1 MAYSTLNFQYDGNG
15 IATITLNV
23 PEKRNAISSQ
33 MVAELLDAFR
43 QAEKG
48 PARVVILTGQ
58 GKAFCAGMDLGELQ
72 ELAKETQEKNIE
84 DARWLSKMLYRL
96 YSFPKP
102 VIAAVNGPAI
112 AGGCMLAT
120 LTDFTL
126 AVPEAKFG
134 YPEVK
139 LGFMPAL
146 VVVFLRRQVADRAAR
161 ALLLTGRI
169 IGAAE
174 AYRIG
179 LVTEI
184 VPPEKLM
191 DRAHEIASELIAASP
206 SSITRT
212 KNFML
217 GFDDATLQSELEQAI
232 NANADVRSTPDFKE
246 GIASFLEKRS
256 PKWTAE

>member
-1 MAYSTLNFQYDGNG
+1 MGYSTLGFQDDGHG

-33 MVAELLDAFR
+33 MVGELLGAFQ

-48 PARVVILTGQ
+48 PARVVIITGS
-58 GKAFCAGMDLGELQ
+58 GKAFCAGMDLSELQ
-72 ELAKETQEKNIE
+72 ELARETQEKNVE
-84 DARWLSKMLYRL
+84 NARRLSKMLYRL

-112 AGGCMLAT
+112 AGGSMLAT
-120 LTDFTL
+120 LADFTL

-146 VVVFLRRQVADRAAR
+146 VVVFLRRQIADRPAR
-161 ALLLTGRI
+161 QLLLTGKI
-169 IGAAE
+169 ISAPE
-174 AYRIG
+174 AHRIG
-179 LVTEI
+179 LVAEI
-184 VPPEKLM
+184 VAPEMLM
-191 DRAHEIASELIAASP
+191 GRAQEIAAELIAASP
-206 SSITRT
+206 TSIART
-212 KNFML
+212 KEFML
-217 GFDDATLQSELEQAI
+217 GFDDAALQAELEQAVQ
-232 NANADVRSTPDFKE
+232 ANADIRSTPDFKE

-256 PKWTAE
+256 PKWTSE

>member
-1 MAYSTLNFQYDGNG
+1 MGYSTLGFQDDGRG
-15 IATITLNV
+15 IVTITLSV

-33 MVAELLDAFR
+33 MVGELLGAFE
-43 QAEKG
+43 QAEQG
-48 PARVVILTGQ
+48 SARLVILTGS
-58 GKAFCAGMDLGELQ
+58 GKAFCAGMDLSELQ
-72 ELAKETQEKNIE
+72 DLAKETPEKNIE
-84 DARWLSKMLYRL
+84 DARRLSKMLYRL

-120 LTDFTL
+120 LADFTV
-126 AVPEAKFG
+126 AVPGAKFG

-169 IGAAE
+169 IDAAE
-174 AYRIG
+174 ASRIG
-179 LVTEI
+179 LAAEI

-191 DRAHEIASELIAASP
+191 ERAHEIAAELMAASP
-206 SSITRT
+206 TSIART
-212 KNFML
+212 KKFML
-217 GFDDATLQSELEQAI
+217 GFDDAALRAELEQAVD
-232 NANADVRSTPDFKE
+232 ANADIRSTPDFKE

>member
-1 MAYSTLNFQYDGNG
+1 MGYSTLNFQYDGHG

-33 MVAELLDAFR
+33 MVGELLDAFE
-43 QAEKG
+43 QAEHG
-48 PARVVILTGQ
+48 SARLVILTGS
-58 GKAFCAGMDLGELQ
+58 GKAFCAGMDLSELQ
-72 ELAKETQEKNIE
+72 NLAKETREKNIE
-84 DARWLSKMLYRL
+84 DARRLSKMLYRL

-112 AGGCMLAT
+112 AGGSMLAT

-169 IGAAE
+169 IDAAE
-174 AYRIG
+174 AFRIG
-179 LVTEI
+179 LVAEI

-191 DRAHEIASELIAASP
+191 ECAHKIAAELMAASP
-206 SSITRT
+206 TSIART
-212 KNFML
+212 KKFML
-217 GFDDATLQSELEQAI
+217 SFDDAALRAELEQAVD
-232 NANADVRSTPDFKE
+232 ANADIRSTPDFKE

-256 PKWTAE
+256 PKWAAE

>member
-1 MAYSTLNFQYDGNG
+1 MGYSTLNFQYDGNG

-43 QAEKG
+43 QAEKA

-72 ELAKETQEKNIE
+72 ELANETQEKNIE
-84 DARWLSKMLYRL
+84 DARRLSKMLYRL

-120 LTDFTL
+120 LTDFAL

-179 LVTEI
+179 LMTEI

-206 SSITRT
+206 TSITRT

-232 NANADVRSTPDFKE
+232 NANADIRSTPDFKE
-246 GIASFLEKRS
+246 GIAAFLEKRS

>member
-1 MAYSTLNFQYDGNG
+1 MGYSTLNFQYDGHG

-33 MVAELLDAFR
+33 MVAELLDAF
-43 QAEKG
+43 QQTEKG
-48 PARVVILTGQ
+48 PARVVILTAQ

-72 ELAKETQEKNIE
+72 ELARETQEKNVE
-84 DARWLSKMLYRL
+84 DARRLSKMLYRL
-96 YSFPKP
+96 HSFPKP

-120 LTDFTL
+120 LADFTV

-161 ALLLTGRI
+161 ELLLTGRI

-191 DRAHEIASELIAASP
+191 DRTHEIAKELLAASP
-206 SSITRT
+206 TSIART
-212 KNFML
+212 KKFLL
-217 GFDDATLQSELEQAI
+217 GFDDAALQAELELAI
-232 NANADVRSTPDFKE
+232 EANADIRSTPDFKE

-256 PKWTAE
+256 PKWTSE

>member
-1 MAYSTLNFQYDGNG
+1 MGYSTLNFQYDGHG

-33 MVAELLDAFR
+33 MVGELREAFQ

-84 DARWLSKMLYRL
+84 DAWRLSKMLYRL

-120 LTDFTL
+120 LADFTV

-169 IGAAE
+169 IGATE

-179 LVTEI
+179 LVAEI
-184 VPPEKLM
+184 AASEKLM
-191 DRAHEIASELIAASP
+191 ERAHEIAAELIAASP
-206 SSITRT
+206 TSIART
-212 KNFML
+212 KKFML
-217 GFDDATLQSELEQAI
+217 AFDDAALQAELEQAVQ
-232 NANADVRSTPDFKE
+232 ANADIRSTPDFKE

-256 PKWTAE
+256 PKWTSG

>member
-1 MAYSTLNFQYDGNG
+1 MGYSTLGFQYDGHG
-15 IATITLNV
+15 IVTITLNV

-33 MVAELLDAFR
+33 MVAELLGAFQ
-43 QAEKG
+43 QAEEG
-48 PARVVILTGQ
+48 PARVVILTGS

-72 ELAKETQEKNIE
+72 ELGRETQEKNIE
-84 DARWLSKMLYRL
+84 DARRLSKMLYRL

-120 LTDFTL
+120 LADFTV

-146 VVVFLRRQVADRAAR
+146 VVVFLRRQIADRAAR

-169 IGAAE
+169 IGATE

-179 LVTEI
+179 LVAEI
-184 VPPEKLM
+184 AASEKLM
-191 DRAHEIASELIAASP
+191 DRAHEIAAELITASP
-206 SSITRT
+206 TSIART
-212 KNFML
+212 KTFML
-217 GFDDATLQSELEQAI
+217 GFDDAVLRAELEQAV
-232 NANADVRSTPDFKE
+232 NANADIRSTPDFKE

-256 PKWTAE
+256 PKWTSE

>member
-1 MAYSTLNFQYDGNG
+1 MGYSTLAFQYNSRGS
-15 IATITLNV
+15 AAVTLNV

-33 MVAELLDAFR
+33 MVGELLGALEE
-43 QAEKG
+43 AEKG
-48 PARVVILTGQ
+48 PARVVVLTGS
-58 GKAFCAGMDLGELQ
+58 GKAFCAGMDLSELQ
-72 ELAKETQEKNIE
+72 GLARETKEKNIE
-84 DARWLSKMLYRL
+84 DARRLSKMLYRL

-102 VIAAVNGPAI
+102 VIAAANGPAI

-120 LTDFTL
+120 LADFTL
-126 AVPEAKFG
+126 SVPEAKFG

-161 ALLLTGRI
+161 QMLLTGKI

-191 DRAHEIASELIAASP
+191 DRVHEIANELLAASP
-206 SSITRT
+206 TAIAERG
-212 KNFML
+212 ML
-217 GFDDATLQSELEQAI
+217 GFDDVGLQAELEQAVE
-232 NANADVRSTPDFKE
+232 ANADIRSTPDFKE
-246 GIASFLEKRS
+246 GIASLVEKRS
-256 PKWTAE
+256 PKWTAG

>member
-1 MAYSTLNFQYDGNG
+1 MGYSTLNFQDDGHG
-15 IATITLNV
+15 IVTVTLDV

-33 MVAELLDAFR
+33 MIGELLDALEN
-43 QAEKG
+43 AEKG
-48 PARVVILTGQ
+48 SSRVVILSGS
-58 GKAFCAGMDLGELQ
+58 GKAFCAGMDLSELQ
-72 ELAKETQEKNIE
+72 NLAKETPEKNIE
-84 DARWLSKMLYRL
+84 DARRLSKMLYRL

-112 AGGCMLAT
+112 AGGSMLAT

-169 IGAAE
+169 IDAAE
-174 AYRIG
+174 ASRIG
-179 LVTEI
+179 LVAEI

-191 DRAHEIASELIAASP
+191 ERAHKIAAELMAASP
-206 SSITRT
+206 TSIART
-212 KNFML
+212 KKFIL
-217 GFDDATLQSELEQAI
+217 GFDDAALQAELEPF
-232 NANADVRSTPDFKE
+232 VEPE
-246 GIASFLEKRS
+246 LCIARVISGD
-256 PKWTAE
+256 

>member
-1 MAYSTLNFQYDGNG
+1 MGYSTLNFQYDGNG

-84 DARWLSKMLYRL
+84 DARRLSKMLYRL

-206 SSITRT
+206 TSITRT

>member
-1 MAYSTLNFQYDGNG
+1 M
-15 IATITLNV
+15 
-23 PEKRNAISSQ
+23 
-33 MVAELLDAFR
+33 
-43 QAEKG
+43 
-48 PARVVILTGQ
+48 VILTGQ

-84 DARWLSKMLYRL
+84 DARRLSKMLYRL

-206 SSITRT
+206 TSITRT

-232 NANADVRSTPDFKE
+232 NANADIRSTPDFKE

>member
-1 MAYSTLNFQYDGNG
+1 MGYSTLTFQYDGHG
-15 IATITLNV
+15 TATIALSV

-33 MVAELLDAFR
+33 MVADFVSALE

-48 PARVVILTGQ
+48 PARVVILTGS
-58 GKAFCAGMDLGELQ
+58 GKAFSAGMDLNELQ
-72 ELAKETQEKNIE
+72 QLATQTQQKNLE
-84 DARWLSKMLYRL
+84 DARRFSKMLYRL

-112 AGGCMLAT
+112 AGGCGLAT
-120 LTDFTL
+120 LTDFTV

-146 VVVFLRRQVADRAAR
+146 VVVFLRRQIADRAAR
-161 ALLLTGRI
+161 QLLLTGQI

-174 AYRIG
+174 AHRIG

-184 VPPEKLM
+184 VQPEMLM
-191 DRAHEIASELIAASP
+191 DRVHEIADELLAASP
-206 SSITRT
+206 TAIART
-212 KNFML
+212 KKFLL
-217 GFDDATLQSELEQAI
+217 GFDDRALRSELEQAI
-232 NANADVRSTPDFKE
+232 DANADIRSTPDFKE
-246 GIASFLEKRS
+246 GMASFLEKRS
-256 PKWTAE
+256 PKWTSE

>member
-1 MAYSTLNFQYDGNG
+1 MGYSTLGFQDDGQG
-15 IATITLNV
+15 IATITLSV

-33 MVAELLDAFR
+33 MVRELLDAFA
-43 QAEKG
+43 QAAKG
-48 PARVVILTGQ
+48 SARVVILTGS
-58 GKAFCAGMDLGELQ
+58 GKAFCAGMDLSELQ
-72 ELAKETQEKNIE
+72 NLAKETREQNIE
-84 DARWLSKMLYRL
+84 DARRFSKMLYRL
-96 YSFPKP
+96 HTFPKP

-112 AGGCMLAT
+112 AGGCGLAT
-120 LTDFTL
+120 LADFTL

-146 VVVFLRRQVADRAAR
+146 VVVFLRRQIADRAAR
-161 ALLLTGRI
+161 QMLLTGRI

-184 VPPEKLM
+184 VAPEKLM
-191 DRAHEIASELIAASP
+191 DRTHEIAKELLAASP
-206 SSITRT
+206 TAIERT
-212 KNFML
+212 KKFML
-217 GFDDATLQSELEQAI
+217 GLDDAELQAELEQAVD
-232 NANADVRSTPDFKE
+232 ANADIRSTPDFKE

-256 PKWTAE
+256 PKWTSE

>member
-1 MAYSTLNFQYDGNG
+1 MGYSTLKFESDGHG

-33 MVAELLDAFR
+33 MVGELLDAFE
-43 QAEKG
+43 QAEKSSC
-48 PARVVILTGQ
+48 RVVILTGS

-72 ELAKETQEKNIE
+72 HLAKETREKNVE
-84 DARWLSKMLYRL
+84 DARRLSKMLYRL

-102 VIAAVNGPAI
+102 VIAAVNGPAV
-112 AGGCMLAT
+112 AGGSMLAT

-169 IGAAE
+169 IDAAE
-174 AYRIG
+174 ASRIG
-179 LVTEI
+179 LVAEMVPTER
-184 VPPEKLM
+184 LM
-191 DRAHEIASELIAASP
+191 ERAHEIAAELVTASP
-206 SSITRT
+206 ASIART
-212 KNFML
+212 KKFML
-217 GFDDATLQSELEQAI
+217 SFDDAALRAELELAVD
-232 NANADVRSTPDFKE
+232 ANADIRSTPDFKE

-256 PKWTAE
+256 PKWAAE

>member
-1 MAYSTLNFQYDGNG
+1 MGYSTLDFQYDGHG
-15 IATITLNV
+15 ITTITLNV
-23 PEKRNAISSQ
+23 PAKRNAISSQ
-33 MVAELLDAFR
+33 MVGELLDAFR
-43 QAEKG
+43 QAEES
-48 PARVVILTGQ
+48 PARVVILTGS

-84 DARWLSKMLYRL
+84 DARRLSKMLYRL

-102 VIAAVNGPAI
+102 VIASVNGPAI

-120 LTDFTL
+120 LADFTV

-139 LGFMPAL
+139 IGFMPAL

-161 ALLLTGRI
+161 ELLFTGRI
-169 IGAAE
+169 INATE
-174 AYRIG
+174 AHRIG

-191 DRAHEIASELIAASP
+191 DRTHEVAKELLAASP
-206 SSITRT
+206 TSVTRT
-212 KNFML
+212 KEFML
-217 GFDDATLQSELEQAI
+217 GFDDTALRAELEQAI
-232 NANADVRSTPDFKE
+232 DANTDIRSTPDFKE